1 MEGGDLDN
9 FKCKNYKERTNEQ
22 NLGILRKL
30 TEVSFSSEKKKKKK
44 TLRIQKQQEK
54 QKPDGLLKK
63 REVNADWSNGEAVK
77 EPKQV
82 IVSSQVFDDPEE

>member
-30 TEVSFSSEKKKKKK
+30 TEVSFSSEKKKK

-77 EPKQV
+77 KPKQV

>member
-30 TEVSFSSEKKKKKK
+30 TEVSFSSEKKKKK

-77 EPKQV
+77 KPKQV
-82 IVSSQVFDDPEE
+82 IVSNQVFDDPEE